1 MTGATA
7 HSSET
12 TTRRRVL
19 CALVALTPV
28 VCAAFLGNMATIP
41 NIAGW
46 YTDLLKPS
54 FNPPN
59 WIFGPVWTALYGIM
73 AYAFYRILS
82 MHEATA
88 GRMFA
93 IILFCLQIALNAT
106 WSWAFFAAQSPLGGL
121 IVIALLWIVLVNTL
135 VEFVQLDR
143 IAGWCLV
150 PYLAWVSFAAI
161 LNFAIWRLN

>member
-1 MTGATA
+1 MTGASAPTLEI
-7 HSSET
+7 S
-12 TTRRRVL
+12 TRRRVL

-28 VCAAFLGNMATIP
+28 VCAAVLGNMATMP
-41 NIAGW
+41 NIEGW
-46 YTDLLKPS
+46 YAKLLKPS

-59 WIFGPVWTALYGIM
+59 WIFAPVWTALYGLM
-73 AYAFYRILS
+73 AYAFYRVLS
-82 MHEATA
+82 LHEATA

-93 IILFCLQIALNAT
+93 IILFCLQILLNAA
-106 WSWAFFAAQSPLGGL
+106 WSWAFFAAQSPLGGM
-121 IVIALLWIVLVNTL
+121 IIIALLLVVLINTL